1 MAGIATERYEF
12 TNRSGVSLSGR
23 LELPETPPRFFALF
37 AHCFTC
43 SKDIAAASRVSRAL
57 AARGIAVLRF
67 DFTGIGN
74 SDGDFENTSF
84 QSNVEDLVDAAGALA
99 KTHAAPQLLIGH
111 SLGGAAV
118 IVAAGQLDEARAVVT
133 IGAPSDTEHL
143 KEIFGDS
150 LASIESEGCAF
161 VDLGGRSFP
170 ISKSFVDD
178 LANHT
183 VTDEVKN
190 LKKAL
195 LVLHS
200 PIDGIVGIE
209 HARRIFE
216 AARHPKS
223 FLSLDGADHLLNDR
237 ADSRFVAD
245 VVASWAERYAAD
257 RVDSSQG
264 RPAAPSVEQGE
275 VRVDEL
281 GPHYTQAITAGRHR
295 ILADEPL
302 HVGGGDQ
309 GMTPYDLL
317 LASLGTCTS
326 MTLRLYADHKQWP
339 LTGVSVSLKHG
350 QVYAKDCADCTST
363 EGKVDRIERV
373 LTVHGDLTDE
383 QRARLLEIANKC
395 PVHRTLLSETVI
407 PTRLG

>member
-1 MAGIATERYEF
+1 MATERYEF
-12 TNRSGVSLSGR
+12 TNRSGVSLAGR
-23 LELPETPPRFFALF
+23 LEMPETPPRFFALF

-84 QSNVEDLVDAAGALA
+84 QSNVEDLVDAAGALE
-99 KTHAAPQLLIGH
+99 KTHEAPRLLIGH

-118 IVAAGQLDEARAVVT
+118 IVAARGIEQARAVVT

-143 KEIFGDS
+143 KELFGDS
-150 LASIESEGCAF
+150 LDSIESEGCAY
-161 VDLGGRSFP
+161 VDLAGRSFP

-183 VTDEVKN
+183 VTDEAKR

-200 PIDGIVGIE
+200 PIDQIVGIE

-216 AARHPKS
+216 ATRHPKS

-245 VVASWAERYAAD
+245 VVASWADRYAAD
-257 RVDSSQG
+257 PAGESQDDQ
-264 RPAAPSVEQGE
+264 PAPALAQGE

-317 LASLGTCTS
+317 LAALGTCTS
-326 MTLRLYADHKQWP
+326 MTLRLYADRKQWP
-339 LTGVSVSLKHG
+339 LTGVSVSLQHG
-350 QVYAKDCADCTST
+350 HVYANDCAECESS

-373 LTVHGDLTDE
+373 LAVEGDLTEE

-407 PTRLG
+407 PTRMSE